1 MEFLVDMVTTVPD
14 GTTDTQVDAI
24 QTREAARSRD
34 LAADGHLLRLW
45 RPPLEAGEW
54 RTWGLFQAADAT
66 ELKSVLSSMPLHV
79 WRHDTVT
86 PLTAHPSDPG
96 SGDILSNQASADEAD
111 ILDAVL
117 TRWKAAVDAHQ
128 PEQVAALFTTDAIF
142 QGLHPYTVGPAGV
155 AEYYAAQPAGMTAVY
170 TLRETRALSDGLVL
184 GYLTVDFGFS
194 DRATLTVYLSV
205 IIRQDAGGW
214 RIVHYQV
221 SRLDGDLSDD
231 QDHGSAGL
239 PAQPIPGTAL
249 PGAALPTRE
258 EPPKE

>member
-14 GTTDTQVDAI
+14 GTTDAEVDAI
-24 QTREAARSRD
+24 RIREAARSRE
-34 LAADGHLLRLW
+34 LAAQGHLLRLW
-45 RPPLEAGEW
+45 RPPLDAGQW

-66 ELKSVLSSMPLHV
+66 ELQSVLSSMPLRV

-86 PLTAHPSDPG
+86 PLTAHPSDP
-96 SGDILSNQASADEAD
+96 ASADVQRHQTSAHEAD
-111 ILDAVL
+111 LLDAVL

-128 PEQVAALFTTDAIF
+128 PDQVAALFTTDAIF

-155 AEYYAAQPAGMTAVY
+155 AGYYASQPAGMTAAY
-170 TLRETRALSDGLVL
+170 TLRETRALSDDLVL

-205 IIRQDAGGW
+205 IIRHDADGW

-221 SRLDGDLSDD
+221 SRLGGR
-231 QDHGSAGL
+231 QAGWVT
-239 PAQPIPGTAL
+239 QST
-249 PGAALPTRE
+249 
-258 EPPKE
+258 